1 MTAAMLIHFT
11 DRGFFC
17 RSLPMLLGLARP
29 SARVII
35 PELQELAVGDVVPL
49 SPDGKQGST
58 SWPSTCRAR

>member
-1 MTAAMLIHFT
+1 
-11 DRGFFC
+11 
-17 RSLPMLLGLARP
+17 MLLGLARP